1 MQRSMVLRTP
11 YQNNF
16 LYLPGGFKMG
26 SWELMEIQRRMHCN
40 ITVYMGQC
48 AGNTRNWD
56 SDGISDWSDEICHVY
71 PKKVFIKSCLKL
83 MFTTDKSSLRPFRPL
98 VFSHKKCSH
107 SWSSWNNK
115 TVIWHNFFYNHIYG
129 MNQYLSS
136 HDLIFHP
143 FSTYN

>member
-1 MQRSMVLRTP
+1 MRE
-11 YQNNF
+11 YF
-16 LYLPGGFKMG
+16 PGGFKTG
-26 SWELMEIQRRMHCN
+26 SWELMEIQSRMHCN

-98 VFSHKKCSH
+98 VFNHKKCSH

-115 TVIWHNFFYNHIYG
+115 TVIWHNFFIIIY
-129 MNQYLSS
+129 MEWINT
-136 HDLIFHP
+136 FHRMIW
-143 FSTYN
+143 FSTHSAPITKTIFN